1 MRILQAI
8 LKGER
13 DPDYLE
19 SLCDK
24 GIQAK
29 AEVIRQSLEG
39 NYRAELLFILGQNV
53 TRYENLQSLIGD
65 CEKEVG
71 RMIDAAP
78 AKVNVVDKPLPPTTK
93 RDPNVRPARRRA
105 CLICGKSNTGCWE
118 WI

>member
-39 NYRAELLFILGQNV
+39 NYRAECCSFW
-53 TRYENLQSLIGD
+53 
-65 CEKEVG
+65 
-71 RMIDAAP
+71 
-78 AKVNVVDKPLPPTTK
+78 
-93 RDPNVRPARRRA
+93 
-105 CLICGKSNTGCWE
+105 GKM
-118 WI
+118 